1 MRFPRGPAAFCAA
14 MVVFFASM
22 LAIDHWSDERG
33 QLAIAVVTWIVL
45 FLACRP
51 LSAERRAQAL
61 LVVAVATCG
70 EIVGSLIWGVYTY
83 RLENL
88 PLFVPPGHGLVYLT
102 GLRLSETRLLTRHPR
117 AFVAAVLV
125 FAFAWMLGGLTV
137 LPRTDVVGALGA
149 VAFAY
154 FVLRGR
160 ARAAYCGVFV
170 AVAALEIYG
179 TAIGTWQWKEVV
191 PGTSLPNGNPPS
203 GVASGYV
210 VFDIVALALAP
221 RVVAYARSV
230 RSALGER
237 RDQGLG
243 DDLHGAP
250 GDLARAA

>member
-1 MRFPRGPAAFCAA
+1 
-14 MVVFFASM
+14 MVVFFAAM
-22 LAIDHWSDERG
+22 LGIDHWSDERG
-33 QLAIAVVTWIVL
+33 QLAIALVTWVVL

-102 GLRLSETRLLTRHPR
+102 GLHLSETPLLKRHPR
-117 AFVAAVLV
+117 PFAAVVLA
-125 FAFAWMLGGLTV
+125 FAGAWMLAGLTV
-137 LPRTDVVGALGA
+137 LPRTDVVGAVGA

-154 FVLRGR
+154 CVVRSQ

-179 TAIGTWQWKEVV
+179 TAIGTWQWKEVL
-191 PGTSLPNGNPPS
+191 PGTGLPNGNPPS

-210 VFDIVALALAP
+210 FFDVVAMALAP
-221 RVVAYARSV
+221 RLVTGVRSV
-230 RSALGER
+230 CSALRER
-237 RDQGLG
+237 RDEGLG
-243 DDLHGAP
+243 DDLHRTA

>member
-1 MRFPRGPAAFCAA
+1 MRLPRGPAAFCAA
-14 MVVFFASM
+14 MVAFFAAM
-22 LAIDHWSDERG
+22 LAADQWSDQRG
-33 QLAIAVVTWIVL
+33 QLAIAVATWIVL

-117 AFVAAVLV
+117 GFVAGVLV
-125 FAFAWMLGGLTV
+125 FAFAWMLAGLTV

-154 FVLRGR
+154 CV
-160 ARAAYCGVFV
+160 ARSGARTAYCGVFV
-170 AVAALEIYG
+170 AVAALELYG
-179 TAIGTWQWKEVV
+179 TAIGTWRWAEEI
-191 PGTSLPNGNPPS
+191 PGLGLPDGNPPS

-210 VFDIVALALAP
+210 LFDVIALSLAP
-221 RVVAYARSV
+221 ALLRLV
-230 RSALGER
+230 RWLDGYELWTGLR
-237 RDQGLG
+237 RP
-243 DDLHGAP
+243 ASESEP
-250 GDLARAA
+250 G

>member
-1 MRFPRGPAAFCAA
+1 MVAFFAA
-14 MVVFFASM
+14 M
-22 LAIDHWSDERG
+22 LAADQWSGERG
-33 QLAIAVVTWIVL
+33 QLAIAAATWIVL
-45 FLACRP
+45 VLACRP

-88 PLFVPPGHGLVYLT
+88 PLFVPPGHGLVFLT

-117 AFVAAVLV
+117 TLVAAVLT
-125 FAFAWMLGGLTV
+125 FAFAWMLAGLTV
-137 LPRTDVVGALGA
+137 LPRTDVVGAVGA
-149 VAFAY
+149 LVFAY
-154 FVLRGR
+154 VVLRGG

-179 TAIGTWQWKEVV
+179 TAIGTWQWKEVL
-191 PGTSLPNGNPPS
+191 PGTGLPNGNPPS
-203 GVASGYV
+203 GVACGYV
-210 VFDIVALALAP
+210 FFDVVALALAP
-221 RVVAYARSV
+221 RLVAYARSV

-243 DDLHGAP
+243 DDLHRAA

>member
-1 MRFPRGPAAFCAA
+1 MVAFFAA
-14 MVVFFASM
+14 M
-22 LAIDHWSDERG
+22 LAADQWADERG
-33 QLAIAVVTWIVL
+33 QLGIAAATWAVL

-51 LSAERRAQAL
+51 LSAERRAQVV

-83 RLENL
+83 RLDNL

-102 GLRLSETRLLTRHPR
+102 GLRLSETRLLQRHPR
-117 AFVAAVLV
+117 AFVTFVLA
-125 FAFAWMLGGLTV
+125 FAFAWMLAGLTV

-160 ARAAYCGVFV
+160 APAAYCGVFV
-170 AVAALEIYG
+170 AVAALELYG
-179 TAIGTWQWKEVV
+179 TAIGTWQWKELV
-191 PGTSLPNGNPPS
+191 PGTGLPNGNPPS

-210 VFDIVALALAP
+210 LFDIAALALAP
-221 RVVAYARSV
+221 RLVAFVESV
-230 RSALGER
+230 RSALAER
-237 RDQGLG
+237 REESLG
-243 DDLHGAP
+243 DDLHRAA

>member
-1 MRFPRGPAAFCAA
+1 MRVPRGPAAFCAA
-14 MVVFFASM
+14 MVAFFAAM
-22 LAIDHWSDERG
+22 LAADQWADERG
-33 QLAIAVVTWIVL
+33 QLAIAAATWIVL

-61 LVVAVATCG
+61 LVVVVATCG
-70 EIVGSLIWGVYTY
+70 EVVGSLIWGVYTY

-102 GLRLSETRLLTRHPR
+102 GLRFSETRLLQRRPR
-117 AFVAAVLV
+117 AFVAAVLA
-125 FAFAWMLGGLTV
+125 FAFAWMLAGLTV

-149 VAFAY
+149 LAFAY

-160 ARAAYCGVFV
+160 APAAYCGVFV

-179 TAIGTWQWKEVV
+179 TTIGTWQWKEIV
-191 PGTSLPNGNPPS
+191 PGTGLPNGNPPS

-210 VFDIVALALAP
+210 LFDIAALALAP
-221 RVVAYARSV
+221 HLVAFV
-230 RSALGER
+230 RSARSALAER

-243 DDLHGAP
+243 DDLHRAA